1 MSAVAFDPGAR
12 IEATNPWTVTAVVM
26 LGMIMSIIDASIV
39 NVAVPHMMGSLGASV
54 SEVSWVVTSYA
65 LANVVIIP
73 LAAWVN
79 SVVGRSRMY
88 GISVIVFTV
97 ASVVCVEV
105 SVSVEVVVEARES
118 SPTRGAGAVS
128 A

>member
-1 MSAVAFDPGAR
+1 
-12 IEATNPWTVTAVVM
+12 M

-79 SVVGRSRMY
+79 SVVGRSAC
-88 GISVIVFTV
+88 T
-97 ASVVCVEV
+97 AS
-105 SVSVEVVVEARES
+105 
-118 SPTRGAGAVS
+118 P
-128 A
+128 